1 MCMHVYVIVFSRF
14 FLSKRYRSLFERSII
29 EKKLQ
34 AMATSNS
41 LSILDIQMDHFGS
54 SPDRIATKGL
64 NSCVAIVVFL
74 NPGGRIFVEH
84 RSDVYFPN
92 DLNLQNLDRCFENI
106 CKHIEIISP
115 ESNIQ

>member
-1 MCMHVYVIVFSRF
+1 
-14 FLSKRYRSLFERSII
+14 
-29 EKKLQ
+29 
-34 AMATSNS
+34 MATSNS